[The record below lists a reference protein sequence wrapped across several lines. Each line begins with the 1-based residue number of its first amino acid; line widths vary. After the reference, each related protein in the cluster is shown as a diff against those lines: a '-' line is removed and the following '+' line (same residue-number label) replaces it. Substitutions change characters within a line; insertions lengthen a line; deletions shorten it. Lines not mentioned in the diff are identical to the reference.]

1 MVLSFMGCQ
10 APLYDAYKR
19 KDVPAIKRGLAAGE
33 DPYATRPSN
42 WWWKVPTIPFALT
55 VDISRVCLAIG
66 TLGLYP
72 ELEYLIKG
80 SRYVPALTGYVLDY
94 GSVSVAEAVE
104 KSCLYSSYPSNRDYI
119 NPRECS
125 VGDAAVMVALLE
137 SGKVNSSAL
146 LDWCFIYAIH
156 KNDAALARTCL
167 NKGYRMVPDSIGK
180 TPLMQAIEVGS
191 GDVAR
196 VMMQYGASIHE
207 TTRSY
212 SCQFVAQESGH
223 LDLYRSLG
231 GKMVDQPVAP
241 GIMCK
246 ACKGTGHGV
255 CSSCDGSGSYG
266 YTITEVSEAPV
277 PDYGCDKIVSS
288 TVYVTCDRCSG
299 CGRDERSQCP
309 QCNGAGSFSRY
320 GPIPQ

>member
-104 KSCLYSSYPSNRDYI
+104 KGCLYSSYNDNRDYI
-119 NPRECS
+119 NPRKCS

-241 GIMCK
+241 GIICK
-246 ACKGTGHGV
+246 ACRGTGYGV
-255 CSSCDGSGSYG
+255 CSSCDGSGRRG
-266 YTITEVSEAPV
+266 YYYTEVHEAVNPHWA
-277 PDYGCDKIVSS
+277 DDKIVSG
-288 TVYVTCDRCSG
+288 TFYDTCDRCLG
-299 CGRDERSQCP
+299 GGRDARSRCP